1 LPLEEHLL
9 TLALAGAAWLLSA
22 CSTTTPQPLR
32 SAGGFSPVSMDT
44 VYVLPVVD
52 ARTDKK
58 LDLKVDQLQKTVTD
72 SLKRKRYDTVVLS
85 GSHLLA
91 GLTDEDLRDPTH
103 DWIGQTGPSEAR
115 WMMLLV
121 VTELSRKLTFGSTG
135 NAEVSLAILDRH
147 QGTVVWEDKAL
158 GRAGQGGLLGMML
171 VSTMDDEA
179 LATAVRQVMHKIPS
193 KPKRT

>member
-1 LPLEEHLL
+1 
-9 TLALAGAAWLLSA
+9 
-22 CSTTTPQPLR
+22 
-32 SAGGFSPVSMDT
+32 MDT

-58 LDLKVDQLQKTVTD
+58 LDLKVDQLQKTMTD